1 MDTIETLKEYIE
13 GYFNGTK
20 TEREAMLAFSG
31 YRDDV
36 LASITGMNSEFLEVQ
51 PACAAMGLLGKL
63 EFKEGIHLNSFMAQP
78 DVTSL
83 AKLREHRVVNVA
95 DSARAAW
102 SHLLV
107 TNENAACIILSLC
120 ALARKHVRVVA
131 LKPKAK
137 RMSEAQ

>member
-1 MDTIETLKEYIE
+1 MDTIETLKDYIE

-20 TEREAMLAFSG
+20 TDREAHLAFLV

-36 LASITGMNSEFLEVQ
+36 LASIPDMNAEFLQQQ
-51 PACAAMGLLGKL
+51 PASAAIGFLGKL
-63 EFKEGIHLNSFMAQP
+63 EFKEGNHLNSFLVRP
-78 DVTSL
+78 DMKSL
-83 AKLREHRVVNVA
+83 AKLREHGLVNVA

-102 SHLLV
+102 SHLL
-107 TNENAACIILSLC
+107 TTDEDAACVILSLC

-137 RMSEAQ
+137 KLAESQ